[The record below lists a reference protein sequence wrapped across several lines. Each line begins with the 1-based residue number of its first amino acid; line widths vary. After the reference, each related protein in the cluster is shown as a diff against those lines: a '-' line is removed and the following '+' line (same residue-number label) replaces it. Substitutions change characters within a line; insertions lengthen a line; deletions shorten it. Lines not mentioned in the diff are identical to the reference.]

1 MSSTTFKNLIQRREH
16 KERSQPAHRS
26 RFGLLEK
33 HKDYVQRAKN
43 YHDKEKRI
51 IALKRRA
58 SMRNPDEFYFGMH
71 KSKTEGGVHT
81 KAREDVPQLTAEE
94 LELLKTQDRAYIQT
108 IISAERKVRAYC
120 FCCVAC
126 SAWRSVLHC
135 FACAATRQRSAA
147 VRLLSRPC
155 CAENR
160 ASGSLS
166 ARLDGNDHPP
176 RARDT
181 GNVQCARP

>member
-16 KERSQPAHRS
+16 RERSQPAHRS

-108 IISAERKVRAYC
+108 IISAERKVRAHC
-120 FCCVAC
+120 RGALCPRARRVVLNFCAC
-126 SAWRSVLHC
+126 ASKRQPPAPLPSALTACLCRKLSAWR
-135 FACAATRQRSAA
+135 
-147 VRLLSRPC
+147 LLC
-155 CAENR
+155 TA
-160 ASGSLS
+160 
-166 ARLDGNDHPP
+166 
-176 RARDT
+176 
-181 GNVQCARP
+181 